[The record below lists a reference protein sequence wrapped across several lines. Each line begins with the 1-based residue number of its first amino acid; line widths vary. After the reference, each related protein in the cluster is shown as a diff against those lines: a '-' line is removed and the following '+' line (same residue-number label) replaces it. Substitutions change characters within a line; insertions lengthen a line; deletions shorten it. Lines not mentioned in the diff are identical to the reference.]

1 MKKKTDY
8 LLLAAGVIFLIMFC
22 VSGVKL
28 WQYYND
34 TKEQKEMSANIAT
47 LREQDLE
54 RRAESVNE
62 SAGGSS
68 GQAAEDMYV
77 GLQRG
82 NSLLADINPDYV
94 GWITIPETEIYYPV
108 VQRDNSHY
116 LSHDFYD
123 KRNSHG
129 TIFLDENRQV
139 TDDVILLHGHH
150 MKDGTMFAALKGYKK
165 KDFRTAHPYL
175 YLDFGSGDIEY
186 RVFATAL
193 VDLTQEGYFS
203 YDKFPN
209 TEEEK
214 KQYLNQLK
222 ANAFWYETPE
232 DTSGQIVL
240 LSTCDYGSDEQRLV
254 VAAIAEKQSRNN

>member
-1 MKKKTDY
+1 MI
-8 LLLAAGVIFLIMFC
+8 VFC
-22 VSGVKL
+22 VSGAML
-28 WQYYND
+28 FRYFGD
-34 TKEQKEMSANIAT
+34 TKEQQEMSADIAV
-47 LREQDLE
+47 LREQDLI
-54 RRAESVNE
+54 RRAENKTD
-62 SAGGSS
+62 SATTDLVGED
-68 GQAAEDMYV
+68 AEEMYI

-203 YDKFPN
+203 YDKFPT
-209 TEEEK
+209 TEEGK

-254 VAAIAEKQSRNN
+254 VAAIAETTEWE